1 MKNLIKQTGIS
12 RRTFLQVSGAGM
24 VGATALGGGLIGAR
38 AAMAAPF
45 AGTFTW
51 ISPRGTI
58 EVMDDYAIWVAK
70 EMGYFGDLGG
80 VDVVMQPGPPGGTA
94 VVQFVSVGQADMGF
108 PAPGILGNSIENG
121 MGLVSIFG
129 TGYLDLFN
137 IAFRKGEG
145 MTDLR
150 GLEGKTVLLG
160 SAAWQSI
167 ADPMLKAVGVDVT
180 KVKYVEAGFPNWTAA
195 LAAGEGDAC
204 LAWEGLRALL
214 TKNGQDFDYW
224 MGMRGSP
231 LPSNSQVVRRAD
243 VDDPE
248 RRPFLQ
254 AFVKGL
260 AMGHE
265 FAEHNPRAATDIV
278 FKALPA
284 TREGFGARA
293 GTESLMQIHRTFK
306 GDMSKRTGWGEHDIA
321 GFQKFFDVQRE
332 IGLLSTEIK
341 AGDFVLNDFIA
352 EANSFDREKVKAD
365 AMAYALPED
374 LAAVD
379 MKDVEANF
387 YNSALN

>member
-1 MKNLIKQTGIS
+1 MKDLVNRAGMS
-12 RRTFLQVSGAGM
+12 RRKFLQVSSAG
-24 VGATALGGGLIGAR
+24 VVTVSAIGGGLLTSRPAL
-38 AAMAAPF
+38 AKPYS
-45 AGTFTW
+45 GTFTW

-70 EMGYFGDLGG
+70 EMGYFGDIG
-80 VDVVMQPGPPGGTA
+80 VDVVLQPGPPGGTA
-94 VVQFVSVGQADMGF
+94 VVQFVSVEQADIGF
-108 PAPGILGNSIENG
+108 PAPGILGNSIEAN

-145 MTDLR
+145 MTDLK

-167 ADPMLKAVGVDVT
+167 ADPMLKAVGVDVS

-195 LAAGEGDAC
+195 LASGEGDAC

-214 TKNGQDFDYW
+214 DKNGQNFDYW

-243 VDDPE
+243 VEDPD
-248 RRPFLQ
+248 RKAFLQ
-254 AFVKGL
+254 AFVKGM

-265 FAEHNPRAATDIV
+265 FAEQNPRAATEIV

-284 TREGFGARA
+284 TRQGFGTRA
-293 GTESLMQIHRTFK
+293 GVESLMQIHRTFK
-306 GDMSKRTGWGEHDIA
+306 GDMSKRAGWGEHDIA
-321 GFQKFFDVQRE
+321 GFQRFFDIQKE
-332 IGLLSTEIK
+332 IGLLSTDIN
-341 AGDFVLNDFIA
+341 AADFVLNDFIA
-352 EANSFDREKVKAD
+352 EGNNFDREKVKAD
-365 AMAYALPED
+365 AMNYALPDD
-374 LAAVD
+374 LAALD
-379 MKDVEANF
+379 MADIEVNF
-387 YNSALN
+387 YNSAIN

>member
-1 MKNLIKQTGIS
+1 MKDLINRAGMS
-12 RRTFLQVSGAGM
+12 RRKFLQVSSAG
-24 VGATALGGGLIGAR
+24 VVTVSVAGGSLLTAS
-38 AAMAAPF
+38 AAYAKPYS
-45 AGTFTW
+45 GTFTW

-70 EMGYFGDLGG
+70 ELGYFGDINVEVKLE
-80 VDVVMQPGPPGGTA
+80 PGPPGGTA
-94 VVQFVSVGQADMGF
+94 VVQFVSVEQADIGF
-108 PAPGILGNSIENG
+108 PAPGILGNSIESN

-137 IAFRKGEG
+137 IAFRKGQG
-145 MTDLR
+145 MADLK

-167 ADPMLKAVGVDVT
+167 ADPMLRAVGVDVS

-195 LAAGEGDAC
+195 LASGEGDAC

-214 TKNGQDFDYW
+214 DKNGQNFDYW

-243 VDDPE
+243 VEDPD
-248 RRPFLQ
+248 RKAFLQ
-254 AFVKGL
+254 AFVRGM

-265 FAEHNPRAATDIV
+265 FAEQNPRAATEIV
-278 FKALPA
+278 FKSLPA

-306 GDMSKRTGWGEHDIA
+306 GDMSKRAGWGEHDIA
-321 GFQKFFDVQRE
+321 GFQKFFDIQKE

-341 AGDFVLNDFIA
+341 AADFVLNDFIA
-352 EANSFDREKVKAD
+352 EGNAFDKEKVKAD
-365 AMAYALPED
+365 AMNYPLSDEMSAL
-374 LAAVD
+374 D
-379 MKDVEANF
+379 MNDIEKNF
-387 YNSALN
+387 YNSAIN

>member
-1 MKNLIKQTGIS
+1 MKDLVDQASMS
-12 RRTFLQVSGAGM
+12 RRKFLQVSSAG
-24 VGATALGGGLIGAR
+24 VVTVSLAGGGFLATGPALAKPYAGA
-38 AAMAAPF
+38 
-45 AGTFTW
+45 FTW

-70 EMGYFGDLGG
+70 EMGYFGDIN
-80 VDVVMQPGPPGGTA
+80 VDVKLEPGPPGGTA
-94 VVQFVSVGQADMGF
+94 VVQFVSVEQADIGF
-108 PAPGILGNSIENG
+108 PAPGILGNSIESN

-145 MTDLR
+145 MTDLK

-167 ADPMLKAVGVDVT
+167 ADPMLRAVGVDVS

-195 LAAGEGDAC
+195 LASGEGDAC

-214 TKNGQDFDYW
+214 DKNGQNFDYW

-243 VDDPE
+243 VEDPD
-248 RRPFLQ
+248 RKAFLQ
-254 AFVKGL
+254 AFVRGL

-265 FAEHNPRAATDIV
+265 FAEQNPRAATEIV

-293 GTESLMQIHRTFK
+293 GVESLMQIHRTFK
-306 GDMSKRTGWGEHDIA
+306 GDMSKRAGWGEHDIA
-321 GFQKFFDVQRE
+321 SFQKFFGIQKE
-332 IGLLSTEIK
+332 IGLLSTDIK
-341 AGDFVLNDFIA
+341 AADFVLNDFIA
-352 EANSFDREKVKAD
+352 EGNKFDRGKVKSD
-365 AMAYALPED
+365 AMNYPLSNE
-374 LAAVD
+374 LAALD
-379 MKDVEANF
+379 MRDIEANF
-387 YNSALN
+387 YNSAIN